1 MKGLK
6 DKVRQVVSVEGKHVF
21 LGCCAHLLNPASA
34 AVKGFCRVR
43 EWGAAGISLGKAGT
57 NI

>member
-6 DKVRQVVSVEGKHVF
+6 DKGRQVVSVEGKHVF

-34 AVKGFCRVR
+34 AVKGFLQSK
-43 EWGAAGISLGKAGT
+43 GMGS
-57 NI
+57 